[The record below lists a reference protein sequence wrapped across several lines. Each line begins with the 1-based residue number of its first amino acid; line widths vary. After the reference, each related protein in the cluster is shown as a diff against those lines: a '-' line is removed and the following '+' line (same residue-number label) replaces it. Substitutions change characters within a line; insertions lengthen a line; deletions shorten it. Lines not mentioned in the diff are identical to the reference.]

1 MCTVKTSSTQN
12 TVLFSQYSPLRN
24 NSLTTSPQHA
34 PGAEGAADQGADGD
48 GDEPDDPAQL
58 PDRQAPREGRQ
69 PPHRGQA
76 ARPGGREHFQV
87 PQPLVLTAPVNSFN

>member
-1 MCTVKTSSTQN
+1 MFFKAHKKRSFFDLPTPTL
-12 TVLFSQYSPLRN
+12 VLTIFA
-24 NSLTTSPQHA
+24 QHA